1 MIRSTSFRT
10 EIEMTRWMNAQGLDI
25 ADVYVLWM
33 NASNFWTVFYED
45 GLGRDIIDTTDG
57 PAGTAY
63 GTAAG
68 VGTGGTLVRVRALR
82 VAVPSEAAGTP
93 DQTTGTLSGTVS
105 YTYVIPDL
113 FSISDPSGVGFT
125 VKDDGFGFLV
135 SAETGQQVGVIDYA
149 TGNFSVKW
157 PFGKI
162 PTGVVNATYTY
173 SSLPDSDNVPVRARL
188 SNLAIKM
195 TSGTA
200 ATVAWAI
207 YNDSA
212 KAHPPAA
219 VGTITL
225 SGGVGAANL
234 LMSISN
240 VLDLTTRDSR
250 WVELTP
256 NTGTNA
262 FEVLLT
268 WERIL

>member
-45 GLGRDIIDTTDG
+45 GMGRDIIDTTDG

-63 GTAAG
+63 GLATG
-68 VGTGGTLVRVRALR
+68 VGTGGATVRVCSLR

-93 DQTTGTLSGTVS
+93 DQSTGSLGGTVS
-105 YTYVIPDL
+105 YTYVIPDS
-113 FSISDPSGVGFT
+113 FSISDPGGVGFT

-135 SAETGQQVGVIDYA
+135 NAETGNQVGVIDYA
-149 TGNFSVKW
+149 TGNFTVKW

-162 PTGVVNATYTY
+162 PTGAVNATYTY
-173 SSLPDSDNVPVRARL
+173 SLMPDTDNVPVRARL
-188 SNLAIKM
+188 SNLSLKLL
-195 TSGTA
+195 SGTA
-200 ATVAWAI
+200 ATVGWAI
-207 YNDSA
+207 YCDSA
-212 KAHPPAA
+212 KAHPPSA

-225 SGGVGAANL
+225 TNGVGAANL

-240 VLDLTTRDSR
+240 TLDLTTRDSR
-250 WVELTP
+250 WIELVP
-256 NTGTNA
+256 NTGTNNL
-262 FEVLLT
+262 EVLLT

>member
-25 ADVYVLWM
+25 ADIYVLWM

-63 GTAAG
+63 GTVTG
-68 VGTGGTLVRVRALR
+68 VGTGGATVRVHALR
-82 VAVPSEAAGTP
+82 VAVPTEAVGTP
-93 DQTTGTLSGTVS
+93 DLSTGTLGGTVS
-105 YTYVIPDL
+105 NTYVIPDS
-113 FSISDPSGVGFT
+113 FSISDPGSVGFA

-135 SAETGQQVGVIDYA
+135 NAETGQQVGVLDYA
-149 TGNFSVKW
+149 TGNFNVKW
-157 PFGKI
+157 PFGKV
-162 PTGVVNATYTY
+162 PQGAVNAAYTY
-173 SSLPDSDNVPVRARL
+173 SSIPDSDNVPVRARL
-188 SNLAIKM
+188 STLSVKL

-200 ATVAWAI
+200 ATVGWAV

-212 KAHPPAA
+212 KARPPSAS
-219 VGTITL
+219 GTITL
-225 SGGVGAANL
+225 ANGVGVANL

-240 VLDLTTRDSR
+240 TLDLTTRDSR
-250 WVELTP
+250 WVELIP
-256 NTGTNA
+256 NAGTNN
-262 FEVLLT
+262 FDVFLT

>member
-25 ADVYVLWM
+25 ADIYVLWM

-63 GTAAG
+63 GAVTG
-68 VGTGGTLVRVRALR
+68 VGTGGATVRVRALR
-82 VAVPSEAAGTP
+82 VAVPTEAAGTP
-93 DQTTGTLSGTVS
+93 DPSTGTLGGTVS
-105 YTYVIPDL
+105 YTYIIPDT
-113 FSISDPSGVGFT
+113 FSISDPGGVGFS

-135 SAETGQQVGVIDYA
+135 SAETGQQVGVLDYA
-149 TGNFSVKW
+149 TGNFNVKW

-162 PTGVVNATYTY
+162 PQGAVNATYTY
-173 SSLPDSDNVPVRARL
+173 SSLPDSDNVPVRSRL
-188 SNLAIKM
+188 SNLSLKM

-200 ATVAWAI
+200 ATVGWAV
-207 YNDSA
+207 YNESA

-219 VGTITL
+219 MGTITL
-225 SGGVGAANL
+225 ANGVGAANL
-234 LMSISN
+234 LMTLSN

-250 WVELTP
+250 WIELIP
-256 NTGTNA
+256 NTGTNN

-268 WERIL
+268 WERVL

>member
-25 ADVYVLWM
+25 ADIYVLWM
-33 NASNFWTVFYED
+33 NASNFWTIFYED

-63 GTAAG
+63 GLATG
-68 VGTGGTLVRVRALR
+68 VGTGGATVRMHALR
-82 VAVPSEAAGTP
+82 SVVSSEAAGTP
-93 DQTTGTLSGTVS
+93 DQSTGSLGGTVS
-105 YTYVIPDL
+105 YTYVIPDS
-113 FSISDPSGVGFT
+113 FSISDPGGVGFA

-135 SAETGQQVGVIDYA
+135 NAETGTQIGAIDYA
-149 TGNFSVKW
+149 TGNFTVKW

-162 PTGVVNATYTY
+162 PAGAVVAAYTY
-173 SSLPDSDNVPVRARL
+173 SLMPDTDNVPVRARL
-188 SNLAIKM
+188 SGLSLKM
-195 TSGTA
+195 LSGTA
-200 ATVAWAI
+200 ATVAWAV

-212 KAHPPAA
+212 KAHPPSAT
-219 VGTITL
+219 GTITL
-225 SGGVGAANL
+225 ASNVGTANL
-234 LMSISN
+234 LMAISN

-250 WVELTP
+250 WIELVP
-256 NTGTNA
+256 NTGTND

>member
-68 VGTGGTLVRVRALR
+68 VGTGGTLVRVKALR
-82 VAVPSEAAGTP
+82 TAVPSESVGTP
-93 DQTTGTLSGTVS
+93 DVSAGTLSGTLS
-105 YTYVIPDL
+105 STYVIPDSVL
-113 FSISDPSGVGFT
+113 FTDPGSVGFS
-125 VKDDGFGFLV
+125 VKDDGFGFLMN
-135 SAETGQQVGVIDYA
+135 AETGQQVGVIDYA
-149 TGNFSVKW
+149 TGNFSIKW

-162 PTGVVNATYTY
+162 PQGAVDAAYTY
-173 SSLPDSDNVPVRARL
+173 SAIPDSDNVPVRARL
-188 SNLAIKM
+188 SNLALKM

-212 KAHPPAA
+212 KAYPPIAT
-219 VGTITL
+219 GTITL
-225 SGGVGAANL
+225 ANGVGSANL
-234 LMSISN
+234 FMSISN
-240 VLDLTTRDSR
+240 ILDLTTRDSR

-256 NTGTNA
+256 NTGTND
-262 FEVLLT
+262 FTVNLT